1 MAIRR
6 LTPLTALWA
15 LALGAGACAPP
26 PGTAAPIRTFP
37 TIDEAKAC
45 ARDALVSVGFL
56 PETLKS
62 PGADAGVVPG
72 ETPTSVGGRLVTPL
86 GNDTQI
92 DYARASARVRIGPQ
106 GDTTVTVGTPAPEPG
121 VPRSMK
127 CPIPKSTGCPGTE
140 TPPARPAASAARS
153 PAGCRVKS
161 P

>member
-1 MAIRR
+1 MATSR
-6 LTPLTALWA
+6 LTSLGPIWA

-26 PGTAAPIRTFP
+26 PGPPAPIRTFP

-86 GNDTQI
+86 GNQTQI
-92 DYARASARVRIGPQ
+92 DYARASARLRIGPQ
-106 GDTTVTVGTPAPEPG
+106 GDTTVTVVVSVQTVLVRAGESA
-121 VPRSMK
+121 
-127 CPIPKSTGCPGTE
+127 E
-140 TPPARPAASAARS
+140 TVQPLSSSAVRARDAVQTRCMLVS
-153 PAGCRVKS
+153 
-161 P
+161 

>member
-6 LTPLTALWA
+6 LTPLAPIWA

-92 DYARASARVRIGPQ
+92 DYARASARLGIGPQ
-106 GDTTVTVGTPAPEPG
+106 GDTTVTVVVRVQTVLVRAGESAETAQPL
-121 VPRSMK
+121 S
-127 CPIPKSTGCPGTE
+127 STAVR
-140 TPPARPAASAARS
+140 ARDAVQTRCMLVS
-153 PAGCRVKS
+153 
-161 P
+161 